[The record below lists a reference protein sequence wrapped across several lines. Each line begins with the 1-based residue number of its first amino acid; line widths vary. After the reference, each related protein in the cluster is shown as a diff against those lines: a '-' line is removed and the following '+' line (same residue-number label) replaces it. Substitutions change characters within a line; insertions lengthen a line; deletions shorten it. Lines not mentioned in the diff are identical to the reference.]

1 MKKII
6 AILMI
11 ACFIFTT
18 GIETSATDNSESII
32 IQEGNEWFTLADI
45 EDDEEEIAFY
55 YNEGLKEINEKRFA
69 RSNFYY
75 IAVPKY
81 FQNDPAWGDTI
92 MPCGHLT
99 DPTYNKPHTYS
110 NFGCP
115 MVAYAM
121 VLKYYDYEV
130 DPEDVA
136 ETYQRNH
143 GNCCDFN
150 SSLLLSDYGHSRNII
165 QVSGRSLQS
174 IATTIVGA
182 ISQDKPVVIK
192 LNATSNG
199 NHFVVAYGY
208 SVASDGTVTI
218 SIHDPWAINS
228 NANPLVGKYATLNI
242 AYNTYNRTALSI
254 AIVS

>member
-18 GIETSATDNSESII
+18 GIETLATDNSESII

-45 EDDEEEIAFY
+45 EDDEEEFAFY
-55 YNEGLKEINEKRFA
+55 YNKGLEEINEKRFA

-75 IAVPKY
+75 IGVHKY
-81 FQNDPAWGDTI
+81 FQNDPTWGSKL
-92 MPCGHLT
+92 MPCGHQTGVSLA
-99 DPTYNKPHTYS
+99 PHTYS
-110 NFGCP
+110 KIGCP
-115 MVAYAM
+115 MTAYAM
-121 VLKYYDYEV
+121 ALKYYGNNV
-130 DPEDVA
+130 TPEDVA
-136 ETYQRNH
+136 ETYQNNY
-143 GNCCDFN
+143 GNCCNFN
-150 SSLLLSDYGHSRNII
+150 SLNLLSDYGRSRNLI
-165 QVSGRSLQS
+165 QVSGDSLQS
-174 IATTIVGA
+174 IATTVVGA

-208 SVASDGTVTI
+208 SVASDGTVFI

-228 NANPLVGKYATLNI
+228 SASTLVGQYATLNA
-242 AYNTYNRTALSI
+242 AYNAGRTAISL
-254 AIVS
+254 AIIS